1 MYFPQFSKN
10 GFHSW
15 LNHGMYT
22 FTIALEL
29 SASAHVDVLIC
40 RRAQTGSVASRLM
53 LCTCNHRRHSR
64 SSKSTCACVTGCD
77 SAPASAHVD
86 SCVVPF
92 AVRCLQKQTLA
103 VALIH
108 TYILCIGKCLSEHP
122 RSLYRWILNHPKP
135 WDSSFKPRD
144 LGKCMNTFPW
154 HVVMFCSVDALQ
166 VNLQSLQLELKKN

>member
-1 MYFPQFSKN
+1 MIMMIIIIIQFHFKMYFPQFSKN
-10 GFHSW
+10 GLHSW
-15 LNHGMYT
+15 LNHGMST

-40 RRAQTGSVASRLM
+40 RRAQTGSVASRLI

-77 SAPASAHVD
+77 SALASAHVD

-108 TYILCIGKCLSEHP
+108 TCVLFICKCLSEHP

-135 WDSSFKPRD
+135 
-144 LGKCMNTFPW
+144 
-154 HVVMFCSVDALQ
+154 
-166 VNLQSLQLELKKN
+166 